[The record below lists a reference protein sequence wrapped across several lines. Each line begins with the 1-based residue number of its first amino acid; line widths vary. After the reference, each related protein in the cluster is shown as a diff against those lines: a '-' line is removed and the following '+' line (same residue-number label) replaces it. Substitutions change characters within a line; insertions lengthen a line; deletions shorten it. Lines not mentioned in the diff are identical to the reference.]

1 MLERLRALL
10 SARGED
16 DVAGAKVI
24 VGLGNPGREY
34 ENTRHNAGWWLL
46 DALARSWGV
55 PKFRAEKTQA
65 NATTRVE
72 PHQVR
77 LIKPLTYMN
86 RSGGVLVA
94 LKRMNALDLTKDLLV
109 IVDDVALDPGR
120 VRFRPSGS
128 AGGHNGLK
136 SIEQTLGTKDYPR
149 LRLGVGRSR
158 RGWTWPLGAGRH
170 AQVRPQGA
178 GGALSRPRPRGGD
191 LDARRHRGRHGR
203 LQQLGTAER
212 RSTKVR
218 K

>member
-46 DALARSWGV
+46 DELARSWGV
-55 PKFRAEKTQA
+55 PRFRAEKTQA

-109 IVDDVALDPGR
+109 IVDDVALEPGR

-136 SIEQTLGTKDYPR
+136 SIEQTLGTKDDPR
-149 LRLGVGRSR
+149 LRIGVGKKPEGMDLAAWVLGPMPKGDRKAVEER
-158 RGWTWPLGAGRH
+158 FPELVRGVEVWMRDGIEA
-170 AQVRPQGA
+170 AM
-178 GGALSRPRPRGGD
+178 
-191 LDARRHRGRHGR
+191 DACN
-203 LQQLGTAER
+203 
-212 RSTKVR
+212 S
-218 K
+218 

>member
-10 SARGED
+10 SASRGE

-46 DALARSWGV
+46 DALAQSWGV
-55 PKFRAEKTQA
+55 GKFRAEKSQA

-72 PHQVR
+72 PFQVR

-86 RSGGVLVA
+86 RSGGVLVP

-109 IVDDVALDPGR
+109 IVDDVALEPGR

-136 SIEQTLGTKDYPR
+136 SIEQALGSKDYPR
-149 LRLGVGRSR
+149 LRLGVGAKPPAMDLADWVLGPMPRADR
-158 RGWTWPLGAGRH
+158 KLLEERFPDLVRGVETWIRDGIEA
-170 AQVRPQGA
+170 AM
-178 GGALSRPRPRGGD
+178 
-191 LDARRHRGRHGR
+191 DACNN
-203 LQQLGTAER
+203 
-212 RSTKVR
+212 
-218 K
+218 

>member
-10 SARGED
+10 SARGEG

-46 DALARSWGV
+46 DEHARSWGV
-55 PKFRAEKTQA
+55 PRFRVEKTQA

-149 LRLGVGRSR
+149 LRIGVGARPPGMDLADWVLGPMPKSDR
-158 RGWTWPLGAGRH
+158 KLVEERFPELVRGVEVWMRDGIEA
-170 AQVRPQGA
+170 AM
-178 GGALSRPRPRGGD
+178 
-191 LDARRHRGRHGR
+191 DACNN
-203 LQQLGTAER
+203 
-212 RSTKVR
+212 
-218 K
+218 

>member
-10 SARGED
+10 SARGAD

-46 DALARSWGV
+46 DELARSWGV
-55 PKFRAEKTQA
+55 PKFRAEKNQA

-72 PHQVR
+72 PFQVR

-86 RSGGVLVA
+86 RSGGVLVP

-120 VRFRPSGS
+120 IRFRPSGS

-136 SIEQTLGTKDYPR
+136 SIEQTLGTRDYPR
-149 LRLGVGRSR
+149 LRIGVGQKPEGMDLAAWVLGNMPKSDRKAVEER
-158 RGWTWPLGAGRH
+158 FPDLVRGVETWMRDGIEAAR
-170 AQVRPQGA
+170 
-178 GGALSRPRPRGGD
+178 
-191 LDARRHRGRHGR
+191 DACNN
-203 LQQLGTAER
+203 
-212 RSTKVR
+212 
-218 K
+218 

>member
-1 MLERLRALL
+1 M
-10 SARGED
+10 
-16 DVAGAKVI
+16 AGAKVI

-46 DALARSWGV
+46 DELARSWGV
-55 PKFRAEKTQA
+55 ARFRAEKTQA

-72 PHQVR
+72 PFQVR

-86 RSGGVLVA
+86 RSGGVLVP

-109 IVDDVALDPGR
+109 IVDDVALEPGR

-149 LRLGVGRSR
+149 LRLGVGAKPEGMDLAAWVLGNMPKSDRKALEER
-158 RGWTWPLGAGRH
+158 FPDLVRGVEIWMRDGIEA
-170 AQVRPQGA
+170 AM
-178 GGALSRPRPRGGD
+178 
-191 LDARRHRGRHGR
+191 DACNN
-203 LQQLGTAER
+203 
-212 RSTKVR
+212 
-218 K
+218 

>member
-10 SARGED
+10 SSRSED

-46 DALARSWGV
+46 DELARSWGV
-55 PKFRAEKTQA
+55 PKFRVEKTQA

-72 PHQVR
+72 PFQVR

-86 RSGGVLVA
+86 RSGGVLVP

-109 IVDDVALDPGR
+109 IVDDVALEPGR

-136 SIEQTLGTKDYPR
+136 SIEQTLGSKDYPR
-149 LRLGVGRSR
+149 LRLGVGAKPPQMDLADWVLGNMPRSDR
-158 RGWTWPLGAGRH
+158 KLLEERFP
-170 AQVRPQGA
+170 
-178 GGALSRPRPRGGD
+178 D
-191 LDARRHRGRHGR
+191 LVTGVEIWMRDGIEAAMDRCNN
-203 LQQLGTAER
+203 
-212 RSTKVR
+212 
-218 K
+218 

>member
-1 MLERLRALL
+1 VLERLRALL
-10 SARGED
+10 SASRED

-34 ENTRHNAGWWLL
+34 ENTRHNAGWWFL
-46 DALARSWGV
+46 DALAQSWGI
-55 PKFRAEKTQA
+55 PRFRAEKSQA

-72 PHQVR
+72 PFQVR

-86 RSGGVLVA
+86 RSGGVLVP

-109 IVDDVALDPGR
+109 VVDDVALEPGR

-149 LRLGVGRSR
+149 LRLGVGAKPPAMDLAD
-158 RGWTWPLGAGRH
+158 WVLGAM
-170 AQVRPQGA
+170 
-178 GGALSRPRPRGGD
+178 PRSDRKLLEERFPDLIRGVEVWMRDGIEAAM
-191 LDARRHRGRHGR
+191 DACNN
-203 LQQLGTAER
+203 
-212 RSTKVR
+212 
-218 K
+218 

>member
-1 MLERLRALL
+1 
-10 SARGED
+10 
-16 DVAGAKVI
+16 VAGAKVI

-46 DALARSWGV
+46 DELARSWGV
-55 PKFRAEKTQA
+55 GKFRVEKTQA

-72 PHQVR
+72 PFQVR

-86 RSGGVLVA
+86 RSGGVLVP

-109 IVDDVALDPGR
+109 IVDDVALEPGR

-149 LRLGVGRSR
+149 LRLGVGAKPEGMDLAAWVLGGMPRSDR
-158 RGWTWPLGAGRH
+158 KALEERFPHLVRGVEIWMRDGMEA
-170 AQVRPQGA
+170 AM
-178 GGALSRPRPRGGD
+178 
-191 LDARRHRGRHGR
+191 DACNN
-203 LQQLGTAER
+203 
-212 RSTKVR
+212 
-218 K
+218 

>member
-10 SARGED
+10 SARGAD

-46 DALARSWGV
+46 DELARSWGV
-55 PKFRAEKTQA
+55 AKFRTEKTQA

-86 RSGGVLVA
+86 RSGGVLVP
-94 LKRMNALDLTKDLLV
+94 LKRMNALDLTRDLLV
-109 IVDDVALDPGR
+109 IVDDVALEPGR

-136 SIEQTLGTKDYPR
+136 SIEQTLGTRDYPR
-149 LRLGVGRSR
+149 LRLGVGAKPE
-158 RGWTWPLGAGRH
+158 GM
-170 AQVRPQGA
+170 
-178 GGALSRPRPRGGD
+178 D
-191 LDARRHRGRHGR
+191 LASWV
-203 LQQLGTAER
+203 LGTMPKSDRKALEER
-212 RSTKVR
+212 FPDLVR
-218 K
+218 GVEIWMRDGIEAAMDACNN